1 MKQQRQKEKIFF
13 EEEEVVRIVT
23 LEHPRV
29 PREFFFFFPTLADN
43 YSGNGSGRECEMR
56 TDLRACTDAKSI
68 DNASSSRLHPL
79 DI

>member
-1 MKQQRQKEKIFF
+1 MRCTHRN
-13 EEEEVVRIVT
+13 VGTPTRAS
-23 LEHPRV
+23 RV
-29 PREFFFFFPTLADN
+29 LFFPTLADN

-68 DNASSSRLHPL
+68 DNASSSRLPL